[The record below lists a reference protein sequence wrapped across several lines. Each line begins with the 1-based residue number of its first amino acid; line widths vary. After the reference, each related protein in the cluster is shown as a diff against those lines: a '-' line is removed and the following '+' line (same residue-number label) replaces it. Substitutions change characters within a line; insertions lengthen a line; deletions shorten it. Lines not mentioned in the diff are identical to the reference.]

1 MATTLPIQYSHL
13 LEGFTKGIDQGGPFY
28 RVIYKIL
35 NWQDTDLFCNALMG
49 YARVTGSP
57 GNFTVTRG
65 VPHQHPLSPNLFCIS
80 ATVIQGLG
88 NPILSPTGYPNYD
101 GGAFIQAEYR
111 TPPFNF
117 GPAGNGYDTNNQ
129 IDPGTPLAW
138 CTQSLSHATETFTV
152 DQADKSKPPA
162 KVQIPITILNLT
174 FHKLPYMP
182 TPQIR
187 LLRGRV
193 NSTPFLGAGAGQV
206 LFKGGETERTF
217 NTDGSTVQELKMT
230 FYERDSNF
238 LWNSGPTLANPY
250 TWEPKVDSNGNKPFF
265 VADLN
270 PLLQF

>member
-49 YARVTGSP
+49 YARATGSP

-65 VPHQHPLSPNLFCIS
+65 VPHQHPLSPNLFCVS

-88 NPILSPTGYPNYD
+88 SPILSPTGYPNYD

-117 GPAGNGYDTNNQ
+117 GPAGNGYDLNNQ
-129 IDPGTPLAW
+129 IDPGTPIAW
-138 CTQSLSHATETFTV
+138 CTQELDHGTETMTV
-152 DQADKSKPPA
+152 DQVDKSKPPA
-162 KVQIPITILNLT
+162 KINVPLTILKLT

-182 TPQIR
+182 VTVVR
-187 LLRGRV
+187 AARGCV
-193 NSTPFLGAGAGQV
+193 NSTTFLGSAAGLV
-206 LFKGGETERTF
+206 VFKGATTHREF
-217 NTDGSTVQELKMT
+217 NTDGSVVQEVAMS
-230 FYERDSNF
+230 FYERPAAF
-238 LWNSGPTLANPY
+238 PWNSGPSPANPY
-250 TWEPKVDSNGNKPFF
+250 TWIAVTDSNGNKPYLSY
-265 VADLN
+265 DLN
-270 PLLQF
+270 LLLQL

>member
-49 YARVTGSP
+49 YARVTGTP

-65 VPHQHPLSPNLFCIS
+65 VPHQHPLSPNLYCIS
-80 ATVIQGLG
+80 ATVVQGLG
-88 NPILSPTGYPNYD
+88 TPVLSPTGYPNYD

-111 TPPFNF
+111 CAPFNF
-117 GPAGNGYDTNNQ
+117 GGGQDLNNQ
-129 IDPGTPLAW
+129 IDPATPLAW
-138 CTQSLSHATETFTV
+138 CTQELDHATETFTV
-152 DQADKSKPPA
+152 DQADKTKPPA
-162 KVQIPITILNLT
+162 KIQVPITILNLT
-174 FHKLPYMP
+174 FHKLPYLP
-182 TPQIR
+182 TPQMR

-193 NSTPFLGAGAGQV
+193 NSTPFLGAGTGQV
-206 LFKGGETERTF
+206 LFKGGSTHREF
-217 NTDGSTVQELKMT
+217 NVDGTVVQELKMT

-238 LWNSGPTLANPY
+238 LWNSGPSPANPY
-250 TWEPKVDSNGNKPFF
+250 TWTPVTDSNNNRPFLL
-265 VADLN
+265 ADLN